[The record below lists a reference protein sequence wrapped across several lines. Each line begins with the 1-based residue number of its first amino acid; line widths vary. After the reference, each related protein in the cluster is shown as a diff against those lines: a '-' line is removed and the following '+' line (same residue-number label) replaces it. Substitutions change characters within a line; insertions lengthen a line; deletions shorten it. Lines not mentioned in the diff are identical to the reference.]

1 MLKKVAIAAL
11 AVSLLSLFP
20 TISTYASPPCYSVNG
35 SGVLTSGRDCT
46 GSITIDSPVT
56 SIGTAAF
63 YQNTSLTSVTI
74 GNSVSSI
81 SDAAFYQNTSLTSVT
96 IGNSVTSIGGVAFAG
111 NTSLA
116 SVIIGNS
123 VTSIGDGAFLGTRSL
138 TSVIIPNSVTNM
150 GYAVFSDSALTSVT
164 IGNSVTTIGTD
175 AFYRTSLTSVTI
187 PNSVTSIGES
197 AFYLTP
203 LTSVIIGNSVTTI
216 GNSAFAEN
224 VDLVSVTFLG
234 NAPSVGSDAF
244 FNLSVGATAYVTEG
258 ATGFNLAGDPP
269 RWNELIV
276 ERTISCT
283 GGGTY
288 TVVSNIVT
296 ANTSCA
302 GIASIPAGVT
312 SIGNGAFYGNTS
324 LTSVTIPNSV
334 TTIADDAFY
343 GNTSLT
349 SATIPNSVTSIGGY
363 AFYNSTS
370 LTSVTI
376 GASVAQIGNGAFQN
390 APLTSLAIPNS
401 VTIIGDDAFRD
412 TSLTSVTIGT
422 SVAQIGNGAFQNAP
436 LTSLAIPNSVTSIGF
451 NTFRDTS
458 LTSVTIGNSVMQIGD
473 GAFQDV
479 PLTSLTIPNSVTN
492 IDFNAFRNTSLTS
505 VTFLGNAP
513 SVGSDAFE
521 NLPVGATAYVS
532 PSATGFEDSA
542 DPDSDG
548 KWFKLVVT
556 VGTAPSTDATITTG
570 STIKGQT
577 LIFLGTP
584 SSSLASAIAGSV
596 TIASTRAADTSN
608 TGSFMTNF
616 ARSDTNASVN
626 KVVKYS
632 AGSTPTVENFTS
644 GDDYTT
650 SNSVI
655 TNGDFMIVKVTA
667 QDGSTVLYYKVVV
680 TVVVPSATYSQSTLT
695 ESGAND
701 GSITATITITLSV
714 GSIFTYYEST
724 DLATGRVSNVPA
736 GLTAVLRSG
745 PDRTFATL
753 SFTGTATAHANA
765 DGISNLTVTF
775 FNGDFTPNGVPSGAN
790 RNNIVIDFAD
800 PTDTIA
806 PTLSSSSPADDA
818 TGVTINSNF
827 VFTFSESVTA
837 GTGIIRLR
845 KSSDGSNVE
854 NFDVATSTKIT
865 GWGTTT
871 ITINPSA
878 DLLNLTGYYLLIT
891 TDAIKDASDNF
902 YAGLSGASTLNF
914 TTAATGGGGAPI
926 PAPVIPTYR
935 ITYSANAADVITT
948 PYDFN
953 AYLTGQKITVTS
965 QLPTRLGYSFVE
977 WNTTNVG
984 DGTSYKASANITVG
998 SIDVILYAIWKI
1010 NQYTIGFDSNGG
1022 PILNLNQITQD
1033 FNSTF
1038 TVPEMPQ
1045 DGMRIGYTFLGWNA
1059 RADGSGSRS
1068 SPSDKL
1074 RIGAANLTL
1083 FAQWKINRYTIA
1095 YDANGNDIGRIPP
1108 AVTQDFNS
1116 KITVSAPSLV
1126 FTRKGY
1132 TFNGWNLTRDSSGT
1146 SFKVG
1151 DTFIVGASNQTLYA
1165 LWTPKEYQMTFVN
1178 SLKNPLP
1185 KFQFVSGGLVTSS
1198 PTPSSRTGF
1207 LFKGWSSKADK
1218 SNIVTF
1224 PYAPGVFR
1232 NVSLYAVWVK
1242 IK

>member
-138 TSVIIPNSVTNM
+138 ASVIIPNSVTNM

-312 SIGNGAFYGNTS
+312 SIGNGAFYNNTS
-324 LTSVTIPNSV
+324 VTSVTIPNSV
-334 TTIADDAFY
+334 TTIADDAFF

-349 SATIPNSVTSIGGY
+349 SVTIPNSVTSIGGY

-422 SVAQIGNGAFQNAP
+422 SVAQIGNGAFQNTP
-436 LTSLAIPNSVTSIGF
+436 LTSLTIPNSVTSIGF

-556 VGTAPSTDATITTG
+556 VVAPT
-570 STIKGQT
+570 
-577 LIFLGTP
+577 
-584 SSSLASAIAGSV
+584 
-596 TIASTRAADTSN
+596 
-608 TGSFMTNF
+608 
-616 ARSDTNASVN
+616 
-626 KVVKYS
+626 
-632 AGSTPTVENFTS
+632 
-644 GDDYTT
+644 
-650 SNSVI
+650 
-655 TNGDFMIVKVTA
+655 
-667 QDGSTVLYYKVVV
+667 
-680 TVVVPSATYSQSTLT
+680 ATYSVSTLA

-701 GSITATITITLSV
+701 GSITATITIALSA

-724 DLATGRVSNVPA
+724 DLAAGRVSNVPA

-765 DGISNLTVTF
+765 DDINNLTVTF
-775 FNGDFTPNGVPSGAN
+775 FDGDFTPNGVPSGAN
-790 RNNIVIDFAD
+790 RNNLVIDFAD
-800 PTDTIA
+800 PSDTIA

-818 TGVTINSNF
+818 TGVAINSNF

-854 NFDVATSTKIT
+854 LFVVATSTKIT

-878 DLLNLTGYYLLIT
+878 DLLNSTGYYLLIT

-1059 RADGSGSRS
+1059 RADGSGSLS